1 MVIPLKNNKN
11 HFDRGPFY
19 ILKPA
24 ELLPGRYS
32 SANYCWSG
40 EYFFDGFMGPLDSWW
55 LKYVGCWWLRSNFA
69 YSRFN
74 RRSSW
79 KPRPMSSPSETHTYH
94 KSPFLASPSAAT
106 PSLSP
111 SLASPAPASSR
122 AASPVTATPS
132 FYSLS
137 PSPAS
142 PTPAFPASPQCVLHR
157 LRNPSPPRLPTSS
170 PLPLLENQLNLSPS
184 SVKHFSYILTSSS
197 KSSKS
202 TISTSSPQSSDDQCH
217 EKNVK
222 CYIISPKRNRF
233 IITSQTK
240 WEFIVWLRK
249 KIQIFICCEIFNKTW
264 HIHLNTALTNVVWFF
279 FSMGQLPVIISHILG
294 WN

>member
-32 SANYCWSG
+32 SANYCWLG
-40 EYFFDGFMGPLDSWW
+40 GNLFDEYRGPLDSWW
-55 LKYVGCWWLRSNFA
+55 LMYIGCWWLKSNFA

-79 KPRPMSSPSETHTYH
+79 KPRPISSPSETHTYH
-94 KSPFLASPSAAT
+94 RSPFLASPSAAT

-111 SLASPAPASSR
+111 SLASPAPASPT
-122 AASPVTATPS
+122 AASPVPANPS
-132 FYSLS
+132 LYSLS
-137 PSPAS
+137 PTPAS
-142 PTPAFPASPQCVLHR
+142 PATLPASPQRVLPR

-170 PLPLLENQLNLSPS
+170 PLPLLETQLNFSPS
-184 SVKHFSYILTSSS
+184 SVKHFSYILTS
-197 KSSKS
+197 SSKS

-240 WEFIVWLRK
+240 WELIVWLRK
-249 KIQIFICCEIFNKTW
+249 KIQI
-264 HIHLNTALTNVVWFF
+264 L
-279 FSMGQLPVIISHILG
+279 
-294 WN
+294 